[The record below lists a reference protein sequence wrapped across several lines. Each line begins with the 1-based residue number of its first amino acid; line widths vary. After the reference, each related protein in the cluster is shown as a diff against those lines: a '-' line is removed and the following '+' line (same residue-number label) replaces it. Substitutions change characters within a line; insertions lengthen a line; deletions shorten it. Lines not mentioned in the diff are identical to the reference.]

1 MCKHSH
7 GLLFTIFS
15 KQVFHSERSGRR
27 PLAMTMF
34 EIFIFSL
41 CIFLVAGDP
50 LEFLSD
56 EEKEN
61 VGKMHILDLPINARR
76 VVRDVTLHGNATWV
90 LLCIWIKIKYHFHM
104 LFRFLYERHGS

>member
-1 MCKHSH
+1 MQFRNHGMCKHSH

-50 LEFLSD
+50 LDFLSD
-56 EEKEN
+56 EEKEH
-61 VGKMHILDLPINARR
+61 VGNMHILDLPINARR

-90 LLCIWIKIKYHFHM
+90 LLCI
-104 LFRFLYERHGS
+104 